1 MSRFFRSNSDSES
14 ETDSSDNDF
23 YDEDVL
29 SSSEEEE
36 SDVEADQ
43 DDQQESKKSR
53 FLKGGDSDSDMDS
66 DEEGGRKRQ
75 VKSQKDKRL
84 EDMHSA
90 AKAIDNGRKNNDWT
104 LISSEFDK
112 LSTSISKATTGFDKI
127 AFPKF
132 YIKILIELDELI
144 QETTKKDKA
153 SKKKVNPANGKA
165 MNATKL
171 KVKKIS
177 KQYEN
182 MIEEYKK
189 DPEEFMKEDEEP
201 ATPEPVK
208 ATKASD
214 ATTTTTTTTTA
225 TDDGF
230 TSVGKSGKAVAEV
243 DDKPIL
249 VRLGE
254 VLESR
259 GKKNTDREEQAN
271 ILGSLYS
278 KSKTSFQKISV
289 LLALIASRFDLT
301 IGSTSH
307 MDIKTWKSVEKEVN
321 LILSIME
328 SDPSFV
334 VCEDAEDLDNDD
346 KEVVPEAGQV
356 VKLRGSIIGYIERL
370 DDEFIKSL
378 QATDPHTP
386 DYIDRLR
393 DEPSLYA
400 LLVRSQVYFE
410 KTALKESISR
420 VIVRRL
426 DHLYYKPEQVIRSI
440 EKVAKD
446 MLPSGLKSKVIVA
459 DDPSHLIHELCAY
472 LYKQNAS
479 MLRTR
484 AMLCHIFHFALHN
497 QFHKARDMLLMSH
510 LQESIHQADVA
521 TQILYNRA
529 VVQIGLSAFRQG
541 LIKESHACLQEIQ
554 GTGRAKEL
562 LAQGMQQN
570 RYGQQQPSPE
580 LEQLERQRQ
589 LPFHMHINL
598 ELLEC
603 VFLTS
608 SMLLEIPG
616 QAQAGPN
623 NKKFISRPFR
633 RLLDF
638 NERQAFAGP
647 PENTRDHIMS
657 AAKALASGEWERA
670 RDYILA
676 IKVWDLLP
684 DTDSIKSM
692 LVRRIQEEGLRTYL
706 FTYASYYS
714 TLGVSQL
721 SSMFDL
727 PSHTI
732 ASIVAKLIW
741 NEELAASLDQVSQ
754 CVVLHQVE
762 LSRLQELALQF
773 SEKAANLVDQNER
786 LATPPTRNENQKV
799 QQQN

>member
-1 MSRFFRSNSDSES
+1 
-14 ETDSSDNDF
+14 
-23 YDEDVL
+23 
-29 SSSEEEE
+29 
-36 SDVEADQ
+36 
-43 DDQQESKKSR
+43 
-53 FLKGGDSDSDMDS
+53 MDS
-66 DEEGGRKRQ
+66 DDEGGRKRQ

-84 EDMHSA
+84 EDMHGA
-90 AKAIDNGRKNNDWT
+90 AKAIENGRKNNDWT

-132 YIKILIELDELI
+132 YIKTLVELDELI
-144 QETTKKDKA
+144 QETAQKDKA
-153 SKKKVNPANGKA
+153 TKKKVNPVNGKA

-177 KQYEN
+177 KQYET

-189 DPEEFMKEDEEP
+189 DPEEFMKEDEET
-201 ATPEPVK
+201 AEPEPVK
-208 ATKASD
+208 SKKIEKSATIDVSPATD
-214 ATTTTTTTTTA
+214 A
-225 TDDGF
+225 DDGF
-230 TSVGKSGKAVAEV
+230 TSVGKGGKVAEV

-249 VRLGE
+249 VRLRE
-254 VLESR
+254 VLENR

-271 ILGSLYS
+271 ILESLYS
-278 KSKTSFQKISV
+278 KSQSSFQKISV

-307 MDIKTWKSVEKEVN
+307 MDIKTWKSVEQEVN
-321 LILSIME
+321 LILNIME
-328 SDPSFV
+328 HESSFI

-346 KEVVPEAGQV
+346 KDVVPAAGEI
-356 VKLRGSIIGYIERL
+356 VKLRGSIIGYVERL

-378 QATDPHTP
+378 QSIDPHTP

-400 LLVRSQVYFE
+400 LLVRAQAYFE
-410 KTALKESISR
+410 KHALNQSISR

-440 EKVAKD
+440 ETVAQK
-446 MLPSGLKSKVIVA
+446 MLPADVESKLIVA
-459 DDPSHLIHELCAY
+459 DEPSHLIHELCAY
-472 LYKQNAS
+472 LYKQTAS

-562 LAQGMQQN
+562 LAQGIQQN

-580 LEQLERQRQ
+580 VEQLERQRQ

-684 DTDSIKSM
+684 DTESIKSM
-692 LVRRIQEEGLRTYL
+692 LVRKIQEEGLRTYL

-714 TLGVSQL
+714 TLGLSQL
-721 SSMFDL
+721 SFMFDL
-727 PSHTI
+727 PTHAI

-786 LATPPTRNENQKV
+786 LATPPNRNENQKV
-799 QQQN
+799 IAQN

>member
-1 MSRFFRSNSDSES
+1 
-14 ETDSSDNDF
+14 
-23 YDEDVL
+23 
-29 SSSEEEE
+29 
-36 SDVEADQ
+36 
-43 DDQQESKKSR
+43 
-53 FLKGGDSDSDMDS
+53 
-66 DEEGGRKRQ
+66 
-75 VKSQKDKRL
+75 
-84 EDMHSA
+84 
-90 AKAIDNGRKNNDWT
+90 
-104 LISSEFDK
+104 
-112 LSTSISKATTGFDKI
+112 
-127 AFPKF
+127 
-132 YIKILIELDELI
+132 
-144 QETTKKDKA
+144 
-153 SKKKVNPANGKA
+153 

-171 KVKKIS
+171 KVKKLS
-177 KQYEN
+177 KQYEDL
-182 MIEEYKK
+182 ISQYKK
-189 DPEEFMKEDEEP
+189 NPEEFMKEEEEEEEEVVEVKKKEKEV
-201 ATPEPVK
+201 TPTPSAAVDV
-208 ATKASD
+208 S
-214 ATTTTTTTTTA
+214 
-225 TDDGF
+225 GF
-230 TSVGKSGKAVAEV
+230 TEVGKAGKAVETDERSV
-243 DDKPIL
+243 L
-249 VRLGE
+249 VRLRE

-259 GKKNTDREEQAN
+259 GKKNTDREEQTT
-271 ILGSLYS
+271 ILESLLT
-278 KSKTSFQKISV
+278 KSDSDFQKISV

-301 IGSTSH
+301 IGSTTH
-307 MDIKTWKSVEKEVN
+307 MDLKTWKSVEREVN
-321 LILSIME
+321 LILTIIEKS
-328 SDPSFV
+328 SSFIV
-334 VCEDAEDLDNDD
+334 TEDADDLDNDD
-346 KEVVPEAGQV
+346 KDIVPAAGET

-370 DDEFIKSL
+370 DDEFTKSL
-378 QATDPHTP
+378 QGTDPHTP

-400 LLVRSQVYFE
+400 LLVRSQSYFE
-410 KTALKESISR
+410 KYDLQASISR

-426 DHLYYKPEQVIRSI
+426 DHLYYKPEQVIRTI
-440 EKVAKD
+440 ETAAKN
-446 MLPSGLKSKVIVA
+446 MVPAGTKSKLITA
-459 DDPSHLIHELCAY
+459 EEPSQLIHELCAY
-472 LYKQNAS
+472 LYKQSTS
-479 MLRTR
+479 MIRTR
-484 AMLCHIFHFALHN
+484 AMLCHIYHYALHN
-497 QFHKARDMLLMSH
+497 HFHKARDMLLMSH

-529 VVQIGLSAFRQG
+529 VVQIGLSAFRKG
-541 LIKESHACLQEIQ
+541 LIKESHSCLQEIQ
-554 GTGRAKEL
+554 GTGRVKEL
-562 LAQGMQQN
+562 LAQGIQQN

-603 VFLTS
+603 VFLTC

-670 RDYILA
+670 RDFIVA

-684 DTDSIKSM
+684 DTESIKNM
-692 LVRRIQEEGLRTYL
+692 LVRKIQEEGLRTYL

-714 TLGVSQL
+714 TIGLAQL
-721 SSMFDL
+721 STMFDL
-727 PSHTI
+727 PSQSI

-786 LATPPTRNENQKV
+786 LATPPNRNDNNQKV
-799 QQQN
+799 QN

>member
-1 MSRFFRSNSDSES
+1 MSRFFRSTSDTES
-14 ETDSSDNDF
+14 ETDSSDNESF
-23 YDEDVL
+23 YDEV
-29 SSSEEEE
+29 SSEEEE
-36 SDVEADQ
+36 SDVEVEEEE
-43 DDQQESKKSR
+43 QQTSKKSR

-66 DEEGGRKRQ
+66 DDEGGRKRQ

-90 AKAIDNGRKNNDWT
+90 AKAIENGRKNNDWT
-104 LISSEFDK
+104 LILSEFDK

-132 YIKILIELDELI
+132 YIKTLVELDELI
-144 QETTKKDKA
+144 QETAQKDKA
-153 SKKKVNPANGKA
+153 TKKKVNPANGKA

-177 KQYEN
+177 KQYET

-189 DPEEFMKEDEEP
+189 DPEEFMKEDEET
-201 ATPEPVK
+201 AEPEPVK
-208 ATKASD
+208 SKKIEKPVTIDVSPATD
-214 ATTTTTTTTTA
+214 A
-225 TDDGF
+225 DDGF
-230 TSVGKSGKAVAEV
+230 TSVGKGGKVAEV

-249 VRLGE
+249 VRLRE
-254 VLESR
+254 VLENR

-271 ILGSLYS
+271 ILESLYS
-278 KSKTSFQKISV
+278 KSQSSFQKISV

-307 MDIKTWKSVEKEVN
+307 MDIKTWKSVEQEVN
-321 LILSIME
+321 LILNIME
-328 SDPSFV
+328 HDSSFI

-346 KEVVPEAGQV
+346 KDVVPATGEV
-356 VKLRGSIIGYIERL
+356 VKLRGSIIGYVERL
-370 DDEFIKSL
+370 DDEFTKSL
-378 QATDPHTP
+378 QSIDPHTP

-400 LLVRSQVYFE
+400 LLVRAQAYFE
-410 KTALKESISR
+410 KHALNESISR
-420 VIVRRL
+420 TIVRRL

-440 EKVAKD
+440 EIVAQK
-446 MLPSGLKSKVIVA
+446 MLPTDVQSKLIVA
-459 DDPSHLIHELCAY
+459 DEPSHLIHELCAY
-472 LYKQNAS
+472 LYKQTAS

-562 LAQGMQQN
+562 LAQGIQQN

-580 LEQLERQRQ
+580 VEQLERQRQ

-684 DTDSIKSM
+684 DTESIKSM
-692 LVRRIQEEGLRTYL
+692 LVRKIQEEGLRTYL

-714 TLGVSQL
+714 TLGLSQL
-721 SSMFDL
+721 SFMFDL
-727 PSHTI
+727 PTQAI

-786 LATPPTRNENQKV
+786 LATPPNRNENQKV
-799 QQQN
+799 IAQN

>member
-1 MSRFFRSNSDSES
+1 MSRFFRSTSDTES
-14 ETDSSDNDF
+14 ETDSSDNESF
-23 YDEDVL
+23 YDEV
-29 SSSEEEE
+29 SSEEEE
-36 SDVEADQ
+36 SDVEVEEEE
-43 DDQQESKKSR
+43 QQTSKKSR
-53 FLKGGDSDSDMDS
+53 FLKGGDSDSDLDS
-66 DEEGGRKRQ
+66 DDEGGRKRQ

-84 EDMHSA
+84 DDMHSA
-90 AKAIDNGRKNNDWT
+90 AKAIENGRKNNDWT
-104 LISSEFDK
+104 LILSEFDK

-132 YIKILIELDELI
+132 YIKTLVELDELI
-144 QETTKKDKA
+144 QETAQKDKA

-189 DPEEFMKEDEEP
+189 DPEEFMKEDEESVESEP
-201 ATPEPVK
+201 ASPAKTERAAPV
-208 ATKASD
+208 
-214 ATTTTTTTTTA
+214 TTTTA
-225 TDDGF
+225 AAGGDDGF
-230 TSVGKSGKAVAEV
+230 TAVGKGGRAAEI
-243 DDKPIL
+243 DDRPIL
-249 VRLGE
+249 VRLRE

-259 GKKNTDREEQAN
+259 GKKNTDRDEQAN
-271 ILGSLYS
+271 TLELLYS
-278 KSKTSFQKISV
+278 KSQSPFQKISV

-307 MDIKTWKSVEKEVN
+307 MDVKTWKSVEKEVN

-328 SDPSFV
+328 STPSFI
-334 VCEDAEDLDNDD
+334 VCENAEDLDNDD
-346 KEVVPEAGQV
+346 KDVVPAAGEV
-356 VKLRGSIIGYIERL
+356 VKLRGSIVGYVERL
-370 DDEFIKSL
+370 DDEFMKSL

-400 LLVRSQVYFE
+400 LLVRAQAYFE
-410 KTALKESISR
+410 RNSLNDSISR

-446 MLPSGLKSKVIVA
+446 MLPSGLESKLIVA
-459 DDPSHLIHELCAY
+459 VEPSQLIHELCAY
-472 LYKQNAS
+472 LYKQNTS

-510 LQESIHQADVA
+510 LQESIHQADVS

-562 LAQGMQQN
+562 LAQGIQQN

-603 VFLTS
+603 VFLTC

-684 DTDSIKSM
+684 DTESIKTM
-692 LVRRIQEEGLRTYL
+692 LVRKIQEEGLRTYL

-727 PSHTI
+727 PSQTI

-754 CVVLHQVE
+754 CIVLHQVE

-786 LATPPTRNENQKV
+786 LATPPNRNENQKV
-799 QQQN
+799 AQN